1 MLRKSVCLFLSVA
14 FLALVSPAFG
24 QTVSIEDSLTD
35 SIQSLE
41 IINQELLT
49 LNSKIEDLKK
59 QTASLETLLQ
69 DSATQSAQLK
79 AQHEELL
86 RLLTAYQVK
95 AETLKK
101 NYGGLLSLSQRYAT
115 AYETSK
121 TWVAVLGISTA
132 ALTLALILSLVL
144 D

>member
-1 MLRKSVCLFLSVA
+1 MLQKSVCLFLSVA
-14 FLALVSPAFG
+14 FLVLSLPVFG

-41 IINQELLT
+41 TISQELLT

-59 QTASLETLLQ
+59 QTASLETQLQ

-95 AETLKK
+95 AEVLKK

-121 TWVAVLGISTA
+121 TWVTILGISTGVMTIA
-132 ALTLALILSLVL
+132 FVISLALK
-144 D
+144 